1 MRFIDRFTLDDVS
14 AKVWWPLTMLL
25 LVLLVLTFP
34 AENRAIDASR
44 RDTSET
50 DAALGARVIAP
61 NLADAPPG
69 PIGGSLGDQLKEE
82 VHDEILVNDDRIV
95 AIRLWT
101 PSHELVW
108 SSVGAD
114 RLGTSTALNDDAID
128 AALAAGTPTGVTTDR
143 APDNSP
149 SPTLYY
155 AYSIQGPQRLVAEFE
170 YLDSELTSDV
180 RSSWLGY
187 QIVLGLGLLL
197 ALTLALLSTRE
208 PKARI
213 GTGVPFYP
221 ESLPADLSV
230 VDSDRAVVIE
240 HAAARIRE
248 RVGALQNALDE
259 SEAARRRA
267 EGQLQQALAAL
278 NTPGRRTPIPT
289 REPAPEVAAPRVRV
303 PEALVRAPAP
313 EPVADVPE
321 PVRAREPEPAPEPIE
336 PEPVP
341 EPIEPEPVPEP
352 IEPEPILPEPEP
364 EPIVPEPAPE
374 PIEPEPKLETAPEPQ
389 AASAPEPERE
399 PEVTAAPEPE
409 PEPEIAAAPEPEP
422 EPAAAASTDRNG
434 APDVVVVP
442 ELQPAGS
449 APARG
454 KESASDLLDR
464 LVEPVGTHDPTDDA
478 SDLRARLARTAAI
491 KKPGSKERREADE
504 KQHRD

>member
-1 MRFIDRFTLDDVS
+1 MRFIDRFTLDDAS
-14 AKVWWPLTMLL
+14 AKVWWPFTMLL

-34 AENRAIDASR
+34 AENRAIDAR
-44 RDTSET
+44 RRATSEA

-61 NLADAPPG
+61 NLAGAPSG
-69 PIGGSLGDQLKEE
+69 TIEGALGDQLKEE
-82 VHDEILVNDDRIV
+82 VSDEILVNDDRIV
-95 AIRLWT
+95 AVRLWSPT
-101 PSHELVW
+101 SHELVW
-108 SSVGAD
+108 SSRGTD

-128 AALAAGTPTGVTTDR
+128 AAVAAGAPTGVTTDR

-155 AYSIQGPQRLVAEFE
+155 AYSTQGPQPVVAEFE

-197 ALTLALLSTRE
+197 TLALSLLSMRE

-221 ESLPADLSV
+221 ESLPSDLSV

-259 SEAARRRA
+259 SEASRLRV

-278 NTPGRRTPIPT
+278 NTPGHRMPIPKQ
-289 REPAPEVAAPRVRV
+289 EPAPEVAPR
-303 PEALVRAPAP
+303 PA
-313 EPVADVPE
+313 
-321 PVRAREPEPAPEPIE
+321 AREPEPAPPPEPI
-336 PEPVP
+336 VP
-341 EPIEPEPVPEP
+341 EPI
-352 IEPEPILPEPEP
+352 PEP
-364 EPIVPEPAPE
+364 EPIVPKPVPEPE
-374 PIEPEPKLETAPEPQ
+374 PIVPKPVPEPEPIVPTPEPLPEPEPQ
-389 AASAPEPERE
+389 VERE
-399 PEVTAAPEPE
+399 PEAEP
-409 PEPEIAAAPEPEP
+409 
-422 EPAAAASTDRNG
+422 AAASTDR
-434 APDVVVVP
+434 AAEPKVVVVP
-442 ELQPAGS
+442 ELQPA
-449 APARG
+449 G

-464 LVEPVGTHDPTDDA
+464 LVEPVGAHDPSDDA
-478 SDLRARLARTAAI
+478 GDLRARLARTAAI

-504 KQHRD
+504 KQHRH